1 MVDKSTVSRQEAKVR
16 ELDSKLEFEKTQ
28 VKRLEVSGHR
38 RWRSASTGS
47 RPRRRRAGELAPQQG
62 SKVRLGRGKVILP
75 DCTFAFLLLL
85 AQKSL
90 EMKIKDGF
98 LAKFRA
104 RSSMVGTAQ
113 GPGHGPNG
121 PSNSL
126 VPRPLPGPTSKR
138 LWDLTSVPDSS

>member
-1 MVDKSTVSRQEAKVR
+1 MVDRSTVSRQEAKVR

-38 RWRSASTGS
+38 RWSGASAGS
-47 RPRRRRAGELAPQQG
+47 RPRRRRAGEPAPLQW
-62 SKVRLGRGKVILP
+62 SKVRLGRGKVALP
-75 DCTFAFLLLL
+75 GCTFAFLPVL
-85 AQKSL
+85 AQNRL

-98 LAKFRA
+98 SAKLTT

-121 PSNSL
+121 PSGSL
-126 VPRPLPGPTSKR
+126 VPGLLPGPTSKR
-138 LWDLTSVPDSS
+138 L